1 MRKNNNKHIW
11 HILYP
16 FFRFG
21 IFRNVI
27 NLIFFLFI
35 KDLSCYVN
43 RCNEVVMNIL
53 QQLSALYTPP
63 GVQNGPLVFYIRR
76 FSPNFLLDPFALW
89 MSPICIYQYEIFPHF

>member
-11 HILYP
+11 HILYL
-16 FFRFG
+16 FFRLA
-21 IFRNVI
+21 IFRNVR

-63 GVQNGPLVFYIRR
+63 GVQNGPLVFL
-76 FSPNFLLDPFALW
+76 SEDFLLISF
-89 MSPICIYQYEIFPHF
+89 